1 MVLMSEMTNDDM
13 NNWNAQIIAEF
24 RTTGGKVASF
34 GDAPI
39 VILNSIGAKSG
50 KTREN
55 PLVAL
60 VDGDRFVIYASKAG
74 APDNPDWYYNLKA
87 NPRAELEY
95 GTERFAVEAVEI
107 TRAERDELYAR
118 QVAANPGFGD
128 YEKATTRVIPVVALS
143 RV

>member
-1 MVLMSEMTNDDM
+1 MVPMSEMTNDDM

-24 RTTGGKVASF
+24 RTSGGKVESF

-39 VILNSIGAKSG
+39 VILNSTGAKSG
-50 KTREN
+50 KVREN

-60 VDGDRFVIYASKAG
+60 LDGERLVVYASKAG
-74 APDNPDWYYNLKA
+74 APDNPDWYHNLKA

-95 GTERFAVEAVEI
+95 GTERFPVEAVEI
-107 TRAERDELYAR
+107 TGAERDELYAR

-128 YEKATTRVIPVVALS
+128 YEKATARRIPVVALN